1 MKKIH
6 QGLSNR
12 AILSG
17 DPEDYDLQKVTT
29 CAVSG
34 QLATSAC
41 REDAMD
47 YGVVSDYWAYGTA
60 PTVECQMHVKQRIC
74 VDSGMAA
81 SPYCYNVEEKG
92 VITIPYGHP
101 LYDFIG
107 TEYED
112 VLIEY
117 LGASS
122 VMSGGDVCTW
132 HTEYEESHT
141 VENTLMPDALMLLAQ
156 AHNQLITMDE
166 YSWEFSNL
174 QSAITNLQYVITLP
188 SPSQSELAMAMAMVT
203 QAMSGY

>member
-1 MKKIH
+1 MVT
-6 QGLSNR
+6 
-12 AILSG
+12 ILLKS
-17 DPEDYDLQKVTT
+17 
-29 CAVSG
+29 S
-34 QLATSAC
+34 SF
-41 REDAMD
+41 
-47 YGVVSDYWAYGTA
+47 
-60 PTVECQMHVKQRIC
+60 
-74 VDSGMAA
+74 
-81 SPYCYNVEEKG
+81 
-92 VITIPYGHP
+92 
-101 LYDFIG
+101 FIK

-174 QSAITNLQYVITLP
+174 QSAITNLQGVINQG
-188 SPSQSELAMAMAMVT
+188 SPSAWEVESAMSRLT
-203 QAMSGY
+203 QAMTGY